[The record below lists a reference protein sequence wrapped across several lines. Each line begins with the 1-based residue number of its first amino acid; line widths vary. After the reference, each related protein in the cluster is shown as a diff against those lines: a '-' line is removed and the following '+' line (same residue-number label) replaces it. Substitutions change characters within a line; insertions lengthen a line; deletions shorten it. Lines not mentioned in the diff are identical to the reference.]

1 MCDLPPPVASQKV
14 AVRRTKHV
22 VVSETYPFTSALITG
37 ASSGIG
43 EEFVHLL
50 GDAHVAMVLVARRGD
65 RLEALATRYSNVE
78 VLAADLATD
87 AGVGLVEQRI
97 ADLSKSP
104 IDLVVNNA
112 GFGTSGL
119 VQELDIDRLSNEIR
133 LNVLALTRI
142 SHAAVRAMVPRGRG
156 YLLNISSVASFQ
168 PSPGFA
174 VYAAT
179 KAYVTSF
186 TEALHEE
193 LRTTGVRV
201 TALCPGLTRTE
212 FQAVSNTSGFKSQFP
227 QFVWMGPRPVAK
239 AGLDAVTKGEALAV
253 PGVLYKGLSA
263 LSSVMPR
270 GASRRLSG
278 FVSRLR

>member
-1 MCDLPPPVASQKV
+1 MFDLPQPVDSLEV
-14 AVRRTKHV
+14 ATRRTKHV
-22 VVSETYPFTSALITG
+22 VVSEGYPFVSALVTG

-50 GDAHVAMVLVARRGD
+50 GAAHIATVVVARRSD
-65 RLEALATRYSNVE
+65 RLEVLAAKYPNIE
-78 VLAADLATD
+78 VLTADLATD
-87 AGVGLVEQRI
+87 LGVELVESRI
-97 ADLSKSP
+97 ADVSKSP

-112 GFGTSGL
+112 GFGTSGH
-119 VQELDIDRLSNEIR
+119 VHELDIDRLSDEIR

-142 SHAAVRAMVPRGRG
+142 SHAAIRVMVPRGRG
-156 YLLNISSVASFQ
+156 YLLNVSSVASFQ
-168 PSPGFA
+168 PSPGLA

-186 TEALHEE
+186 TESLHEE

-212 FQAVSNTSGFKSQFP
+212 FQAVSNTSGSRSQFP
-227 QFVWMGPRPVAK
+227 KFIWMDPRPVAK
-239 AGLDAVTKGEALAV
+239 VGLVAVAKGEALAV
-253 PGVLYKGLSA
+253 PGALYKCLSA

-270 GASRRLSG
+270 AVSRRLSG
-278 FVSRLR
+278 FVARLR

>member
-1 MCDLPPPVASQKV
+1 MN
-14 AVRRTKHV
+14 
-22 VVSETYPFTSALITG
+22 ETYPFTSALITG

-43 EEFVHLL
+43 EAFVHLL
-50 GDAHVAMVLVARRGD
+50 GNARIAMVVVARRRD
-65 RLEALATRYSNVE
+65 RLEALAAKYANVD
-78 VLAADLATD
+78 VL
-87 AGVGLVEQRI
+87 V
-97 ADLSKSP
+97 ADLSTDSGVELVERRITDLSKLP

-119 VQELDIDRLSNEIR
+119 VPELDVDRLSDEIR

-142 SHAAVRAMVPRGRG
+142 SHAAVRVMVTRGRG
-156 YLLNISSVASFQ
+156 YLLNVSSVASFQ
-168 PSPGFA
+168 PSPGSA

-201 TALCPGLTRTE
+201 TALCPGLTHTE
-212 FQAVSNTSGFKSQFP
+212 FHSVSNTSGLKSQFP
-227 QFVWMGPRPVAK
+227 ELAWMDPRPVAK
-239 AGLDAVTKGEALAV
+239 AGLDAVAKGEALAI

-270 GASRRLSG
+270 GATRRLSG